1 MVCHRMRRDLR
12 VRTDLERRYPGA
24 LLQVQYEKFVRHPIA
39 TQRAIYHFLN
49 LTSSTR
55 VESWLNVSMNA
66 LRDGASFGTRR
77 RNATATAYQWETNV
91 SYRTVK
97 VIGNECRD
105 LLEKFNY
112 L

>member
-12 VRTDLERRYPGA
+12 VRTDLERRFPGV
-24 LLQVQYEKFVRHPIA
+24 LLQVQYEQFVRQPIT
-39 TQRAIYHFLN
+39 TQRAIYNFLN
-49 LTSSTR
+49 LTSSAP
-55 VESWLNVSMNA
+55 VESWLNDSMNA

-77 RNATATAYQWETNV
+77 RNATATAYQWGTNV

-97 VIGNECRD
+97 AINEECRD

-112 L
+112 F